1 MQLTDLEWGTQF
13 TSTILLHESVVP
25 NTYTVRIKFNSNTD
39 NINNQNR
46 AFDRIKYF
54 FQSMM
59 HNGMIMNYKNI
70 NAETLAQFAD
80 KIIMIPEEPFD
91 QIMVAIIHS
100 KLINIVE
107 GNIQITEVK
116 LDSWQ
121 GDDVVYTSET
131 FGMTK
136 LFLEG
141 DFGEVQWWQH
151 AKPITFNPQDQ
162 EFKMPDWKQ
171 INLEFDKK
179 KDKPQNKKSKKDMKF
194 KPTIIDGGKK

>member
-1 MQLTDLEWGTQF
+1 MKLTDLEWSTEF

-25 NTYTVRIKFNSNTD
+25 NTYTVKIRFNSNTD

-91 QIMVAIIHS
+91 QIMVSIIHS

-131 FGMTK
+131 FGITK

-151 AKPITFNPQDQ
+151 AKPITFNPQDT
-162 EFKMPDWKQ
+162 EFKMPTWKQ

-179 KDKPQNKKSKKDMKF
+179 PEKPQNKKSKKF
-194 KPTIIDGGKK
+194 NPTIIDGGKK

>member
-1 MQLTDLEWGTQF
+1 MQLPNLEWSTEF

-70 NAETLAQFAD
+70 NAETVSQFAD

-100 KLINIVE
+100 KLTNIVE
-107 GNIQITEVK
+107 GNIQITQVK
-116 LDSWQ
+116 LDSYQ

-136 LFLEG
+136 LFIEG

-151 AKPITFNPQDQ
+151 AKPITYNPQDPD
-162 EFKMPDWKQ
+162 FKMPTWKD

-179 KDKPQNKKSKKDMKF
+179 SEKPQNKKSKKF
-194 KPTIIDGGKK
+194 NPTIIDGGKK

>member
-1 MQLTDLEWGTQF
+1 MQLTDLEWSTEF
-13 TSTILLHESVVP
+13 TSTILLHDAVVP
-25 NTYTVRIKFNSNTD
+25 NTYTVKIKFNSNTD
-39 NINNQNR
+39 NIVNQNR

-54 FQSMM
+54 FQTMM

-100 KLINIVE
+100 KLVNIVE

-131 FGMTK
+131 FGITK
-136 LFLEG
+136 LFIEG

-151 AKPITFNPQDQ
+151 AKPLTFNPSDP
-162 EFKMPDWKQ
+162 EYKVPTWKQ

-179 KDKPQNKKSKKDMKF
+179 PEMPQNKKSKKF
-194 KPTIIDGGKK
+194 NPTIIDGCKK

>member
-1 MQLTDLEWGTQF
+1 MQLTDLEWSTDF

-70 NAETLAQFAD
+70 NAETLSQFAD

-100 KLINIVE
+100 KLVNIVE

-116 LDSWQ
+116 LDSYQ
-121 GDDVVYTSET
+121 GDDVAYTSEI

-136 LFLEG
+136 LFIEG

-151 AKPITFNPQDQ
+151 AKPVTFNPQDP
-162 EFKMPDWKQ
+162 EFKMPTWKQ

-179 KDKPQNKKSKKDMKF
+179 TEKPQNKKSKKF
-194 KPTIIDGGKK
+194 NPTIIDGGKK

>member
-1 MQLTDLEWGTQF
+1 MQLTDLEWSTEF

-70 NAETLAQFAD
+70 NADTLAQFAD

-131 FGMTK
+131 FGITK
-136 LFLEG
+136 LFIEG

-151 AKPITFNPQDQ
+151 AKPVTFNPSD
-162 EFKMPDWKQ
+162 PDYKIPEWKDF
-171 INLEFDKK
+171 NLEFDKK
-179 KDKPQNKKSKKDMKF
+179 KEKPQNKKSKKF
-194 KPTIIDGGKK
+194 NPTIIDGGKK

>member
-1 MQLTDLEWGTQF
+1 MKLTDLEWSTEF

-25 NTYTVRIKFNSNTD
+25 NTYTVKIRFNSNTD

-91 QIMVAIIHS
+91 QIMVSIIHS

-131 FGMTK
+131 FGITK

-141 DFGEVQWWQH
+141 DFGEVKWWQH
-151 AKPITFNPQDQ
+151 AKPITFNPQDT
-162 EFKMPDWKQ
+162 EFKMPTWKQ

-179 KDKPQNKKSKKDMKF
+179 PEKPQNKKSKKF
-194 KPTIIDGGKK
+194 NPTIIDGGKK

>member
-1 MQLTDLEWGTQF
+1 MQLTDLEWNTEF
-13 TSTILLHESVVP
+13 TSTILLHDSIVP
-25 NTYTVRIKFNSNTD
+25 NTYTLTIKFNSNTD

-59 HNGMIMNYKNI
+59 NNGLIMNYKNV
-70 NAETLAQFAD
+70 NADTLSQYAD

-107 GNIQITEVK
+107 GNIQITEVR

-121 GDDVVYTSET
+121 GDNVIYTSET
-131 FGMTK
+131 FGITK
-136 LFLEG
+136 LFTEG
-141 DFGEVQWWQH
+141 DFGDVQWWQ
-151 AKPITFNPQDQ
+151 AAAGSPRP
-162 EFKMPDWKQ
+162 
-171 INLEFDKK
+171 L
-179 KDKPQNKKSKKDMKF
+179 
-194 KPTIIDGGKK
+194 

>member
-1 MQLTDLEWGTQF
+1 MQLTDLEWSTEF
-13 TSTILLHESVVP
+13 TSTILLHDSVVP

-70 NAETLAQFAD
+70 NAGTLSQFAD

-100 KLINIVE
+100 KLTNIVE
-107 GNIQITEVK
+107 GNIQITQVK
-116 LDSWQ
+116 LDSYQ

-136 LFLEG
+136 LFIEG

-151 AKPITFNPQDQ
+151 AKPITYNPQDAD
-162 EFKMPDWKQ
+162 FKMPTWKD
-171 INLEFDKK
+171 INLQFDKK
-179 KDKPQNKKSKKDMKF
+179 PEKPQNKKSKKF
-194 KPTIIDGGKK
+194 NPTIIDGGKK

>member
-1 MQLTDLEWGTQF
+1 MQLTDLEWSTDF
-13 TSTILLHESVVP
+13 TSTILLHDAVVP
-25 NTYTVRIKFNSNTD
+25 NTYTIKIKFNSNTD

-54 FQSMM
+54 FRSMM

-116 LDSWQ
+116 LESWQ

-131 FGMTK
+131 YGITK

-151 AKPITFNPQDQ
+151 NKPITFNPSD
-162 EFKMPDWKQ
+162 PDYKIPNWKQ
-171 INLEFDKK
+171 FNLEFDKK
-179 KDKPQNKKSKKDMKF
+179 QEKPQNKTKKF
-194 KPTIIDGGKK
+194 NPTIIDGGKK

>member
-1 MQLTDLEWGTQF
+1 MQLPNLEWSTEF
-13 TSTILLHESVVP
+13 TSTILLHDSVVP

-70 NAETLAQFAD
+70 NAGTLSQFAD

-100 KLINIVE
+100 KL
-107 GNIQITEVK
+107 
-116 LDSWQ
+116 
-121 GDDVVYTSET
+121 
-131 FGMTK
+131 
-136 LFLEG
+136 
-141 DFGEVQWWQH
+141 
-151 AKPITFNPQDQ
+151 
-162 EFKMPDWKQ
+162 
-171 INLEFDKK
+171 
-179 KDKPQNKKSKKDMKF
+179 
-194 KPTIIDGGKK
+194 